1 MYLGGIVPIILFA
14 FLWTHSVDKLISYRV
29 SFTIIMS
36 LLSCFKVALKVSAHF
51 SLLIAFLFGSL
62 VNVVWPRLIFD
73 IGVYM

>member
-29 SFTIIMS
+29 SFTIIIS

-51 SLLIAFLFGSL
+51 SLLIAFLFG
-62 VNVVWPRLIFD
+62 VW
-73 IGVYM
+73 